1 MTFDLS
7 LTGFSTGE
15 IDVILEAADDPDD
28 AVIPAVP
35 DTPRTRP
42 GDIWQLGPHRIGCGD
57 GRDPAVLRAVIGDG
71 RQVDAAFL
79 DPPYNVKINGH
90 ANARGRHREFA
101 MASGEMSEDAF
112 RVLSRRDPRREF
124 CGLARRGR
132 ALRLHGLAAHG

>member
-1 MTFDLS
+1 MIIAGHGRLRAARNLGLADVPTITLAGLGEAQRRALRIADNKIALGAGWDLEILRLELAEIGTLDVTFDLS

-57 GRDPAVLRAVIGDG
+57 GRDPAV
-71 RQVDAAFL
+71 
-79 DPPYNVKINGH
+79 P
-90 ANARGRHREFA
+90 ARGHR
-101 MASGEMSEDAF
+101 
-112 RVLSRRDPRREF
+112 
-124 CGLARRGR
+124 
-132 ALRLHGLAAHG
+132 